1 MSTDDDDRDR
11 IRRRSRREIDRAID
25 DLDARPEPDRTESWR
40 RYIGLDLDPDD
51 PYHRRWIRAGADE
64 PMTDEQARRAVER
77 IAAKWEDADAEP
89 DAGTEIG
96 EVEQAAADCVRE
108 LNAEREDDDGGT
120 QLRSR

>member
-11 IRRRSRREIDRAID
+11 THRRSRREIDRAID

-40 RYIGLDLDPDD
+40 RCIGFDLDPDD

-77 IAAKWEDADAEP
+77 IAAKWEDGDADAEP
-89 DAGTEIG
+89 APETESEFG
-96 EVEQAAADCVRE
+96 EVEQAAAERVRE
-108 LNAEREDDDGGT
+108 LDREREREDSD
-120 QLRSR
+120 R